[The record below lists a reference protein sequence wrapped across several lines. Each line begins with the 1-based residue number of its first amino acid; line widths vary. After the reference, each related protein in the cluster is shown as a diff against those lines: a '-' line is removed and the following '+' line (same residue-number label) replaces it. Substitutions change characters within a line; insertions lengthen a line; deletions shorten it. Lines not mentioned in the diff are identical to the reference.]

1 VALSFRQKDSS
12 VTFFEHCADVLEKN
26 EIQISCVNQF
36 LVLRHELEE
45 LRSGHH
51 AKFAN
56 ELLRHQKSEP
66 GQNCKRRSFGTLP
79 SSLALNFLAF
89 PTHCKNT
96 EALPSLSDY
105 LVSVELDISLMAGHG
120 GRRDDI
126 NYGPRLRAT

>member
-1 VALSFRQKDSS
+1 M
-12 VTFFEHCADVLEKN
+12 TFFEHCADVLEKN

-66 GQNCKRRSFGTLP
+66 GQNCKRRSFGTVP

-89 PTHCKNT
+89 PTHRKNT
-96 EALPSLSDY
+96 EALPSLAD
-105 LVSVELDISLMAGHG
+105 VGVELDISLMAGHG
-120 GRRDDI
+120 WRR
-126 NYGPRLRAT
+126 GKTSTMGLRLRET